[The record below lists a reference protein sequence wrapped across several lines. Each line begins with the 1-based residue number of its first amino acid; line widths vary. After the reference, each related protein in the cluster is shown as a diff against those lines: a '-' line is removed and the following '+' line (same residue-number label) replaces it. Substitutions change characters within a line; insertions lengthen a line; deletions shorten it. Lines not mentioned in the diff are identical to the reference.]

1 MVDYHVENAPVLPH
15 VVGVDTFCFALKG
28 HLMFRHFAMALAL
41 ATAMAGPVLAA
52 APGEPSI
59 PQIYQAAEAG
69 RLKDADEM
77 IAKVLQDHPASAKA
91 HFVHAE
97 LLLKEGKIAAARS
110 ALARAEELAPGLPF
124 VKPETVSSLRRSFEA
139 ATVSGGPRAGSNSG
153 STTGSGSTSVARP
166 MASEVRE
173 PARAAGGFG
182 MLPIALIGI
191 AGIGLVVFLIRRARP
206 ANAPMPMGQAATGVG
221 GGYGAPSYPGGYG
234 GGVPQPAPGMQGMQM
249 APGAPA
255 AGGVMGGLGGALM
268 TGAAVGLGA
277 AAVGAA
283 VRHFSQ
289 SDSHPERDAAP
300 AASQQP
306 AFANDLGP
314 TPDRDL
320 GGNDF
325 GITDTASWD
334 SSGGDSGGSTD
345 WDS

>member
-1 MVDYHVENAPVLPH
+1 MLRQ
-15 VVGVDTFCFALKG
+15 L
-28 HLMFRHFAMALAL
+28 AMAFAL
-41 ATAMAGPVLAA
+41 ATAIASPVLAA
-52 APGEPSI
+52 TPGESSI

-69 RLKDADEM
+69 RFKDADEM
-77 IAKVLQDHPASAKA
+77 IGKVLQDHPASAKA

-153 STTGSGSTSVARP
+153 SGSISAARP
-166 MASEVRE
+166 MAAEVRE

-182 MLPIALIGI
+182 MLPMVLLGI
-191 AGIGLVVFLIRRARP
+191 AALGLVVFLMRRTRP
-206 ANAPMPMGQAATGVG
+206 ASAPMPMGQAAAPGMG

-234 GGVPQPAPGMQGMQM
+234 GSVPQPAPGMQGMQM
-249 APGAPA
+249 GPGAPA

-289 SDSHPERDAAP
+289 PDSHPERDAASVT
-300 AASQQP
+300 SQQP

-314 TPDRDL
+314 APDRDL

>member
-1 MVDYHVENAPVLPH
+1 M
-15 VVGVDTFCFALKG
+15 LK
-28 HLMFRHFAMALAL
+28 HFAMVFAL
-41 ATAMAGPVLAA
+41 ATAMAGPALAA
-52 APGEPSI
+52 TPGEASI

-69 RLKDADEM
+69 RFKEADEM
-77 IAKVLQDHPASAKA
+77 IAKVLQDHPGSAKA
-91 HFVHAE
+91 HFVQAE

-153 STTGSGSTSVARP
+153 STVGSGSTSAARS
-166 MASEVRE
+166 MAAEVRE
-173 PARAAGGFG
+173 PARATGGFG
-182 MLPIALIGI
+182 MLPWALLGI
-191 AGIGLVVFLIRRARP
+191 AAIGFVVFLIRRTRP
-206 ANAPMPMGQAATGVG
+206 ASAPMPMPMSQPGTGVG
-221 GGYGAPSYPGGYG
+221 GLGGGYAAQSYPGGYG

-249 APGAPA
+249 GPGAPA

-289 SDSHPERDAAP
+289 SDSPPGRDAAP
-300 AASQQP
+300 VASQQP

-314 TPDRDL
+314 APDRDL

-334 SSGGDSGGSTD
+334 SSGGDGGGSTD

>member
-1 MVDYHVENAPVLPH
+1 
-15 VVGVDTFCFALKG
+15 
-28 HLMFRHFAMALAL
+28 MFRHFAMALAL

-166 MASEVRE
+166 MAAEVRE

-182 MLPIALIGI
+182 MLPMALIGI

-206 ANAPMPMGQAATGVG
+206 ATAPMPMPMSPSGAGVG
-221 GGYGAPSYPGGYG
+221 GLGGGYAAPSYPGGYG

-249 APGAPA
+249 GPGPGAPA
-255 AGGVMGGLGGALM
+255 AGGGVMGGLGGALM

-277 AAVGAA
+277 AAVGEA
-283 VRHFSQ
+283 VRRFSH
-289 SDSHPERDAAP
+289 SDSPSGRDTAP
-300 AASQQP
+300 VASQQP

-314 TPDRDL
+314 APDRDL

>member
-1 MVDYHVENAPVLPH
+1 MVDCHVENAPVLPH
-15 VVGVDTFCFALKG
+15 LVSVNTFCFALKG
-28 HLMFRHFAMALAL
+28 HFMFRHFAMALAL
-41 ATAMAGPVLAA
+41 ATAMVGPVLAA

-69 RLKDADEM
+69 RFKDADEM
-77 IAKVLQDHPASAKA
+77 IAKVLQDHPGSAKA

-139 ATVSGGPRAGSNSG
+139 ATVSGGPRAGSNSV

-166 MASEVRE
+166 TASEVRE

-182 MLPIALIGI
+182 MLPIALLGI
-191 AGIGLVVFLIRRARP
+191 AGIGLVVFLIRRARS
-206 ANAPMPMGQAATGVG
+206 ANAPMPMGQAAPGVG

-277 AAVGAA
+277 AAVGEA
-283 VRHFSQ
+283 VRHFSHP
-289 SDSHPERDAAP
+289 DSRPERDAAP

-314 TPDRDL
+314 SPDRDL